1 MQAAVIDH
9 NPSGAHTFQHRA
21 DGVST
26 CLVYGSSA
34 MPLANFRGILNAICG
49 FNRRGRIHV
58 FALAR
63 ARTVPFGC
71 TDFYVPTMRIYGAC
85 DETVSQARLG
95 LGVM

>member
-26 CLVYGSSA
+26 CLVY
-34 MPLANFRGILNAICG
+34 RVERNAFG
-49 FNRRGRIHV
+49 EFPRHPERHLRLHRRGRIHV

-63 ARTVPFGC
+63 AGTAPFGC
-71 TDFYVPTMRIYGAC
+71 TDFCVPTMRVNGAC

-95 LGVM
+95 LDVM